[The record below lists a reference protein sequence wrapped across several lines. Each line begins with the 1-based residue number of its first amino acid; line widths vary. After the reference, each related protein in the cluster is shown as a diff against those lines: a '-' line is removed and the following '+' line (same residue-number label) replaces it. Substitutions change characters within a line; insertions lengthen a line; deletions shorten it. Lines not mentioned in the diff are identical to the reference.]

1 MQRSSYKQ
9 HRILLIAR
17 LVLIMVTT
25 LIGVI
30 VFLIIKNHA
39 QQQMISNLQVSLGNH
54 VSDANNEIRSSAGKT
69 AAFAGH
75 PFLINQIHILNAHP
89 DDTRALAALQR
100 ETHAL
105 LANGFS
111 RVALYGKNGRQ
122 LASVGSPIS
131 QPIQQIR
138 LKLGKRNELLF
149 KNGYYLRTTIAIRS
163 NGTEIGR
170 IATEH
175 PLPLLSRMF
184 SANAHLSKTAELT
197 MCAALPGGG
206 MRCFP
211 STRSDHALEFPPRP
225 AGSAPRPMGFA
236 LRGESGATLTH
247 DYREQNV
254 VAVFMPV
261 SDLGLGMVLK
271 VDRSEL
277 YAPIWRQ
284 FLYLLPLL
292 LLLLVLALFSLRWLL
307 NPLITELVRSEEET
321 RRANDRLRAS
331 EKRMRMVVDSVDEG
345 ILSISADGTVELFN
359 PGAERMFGYRSGE
372 VIGRN
377 VSLLMPEPHRG
388 QHDQYLRHYL
398 KTSDAR
404 LLCGP
409 REVVAQRQD
418 GTLFPMELRVSQL
431 DLKRQYRFIGIV
443 YDISERKTSEE
454 RIAHLAHHDV
464 LTGLPNR
471 RLTQDRI
478 EQAIVRAQRTLS
490 RFAVMFV
497 DLDKFKQVND
507 SLGHDA
513 GDQLLKEV
521 AQRLSDCLREEDT
534 VGRQGGDEFIIL
546 LSEVSADADAIS
558 AADKIGEALSAP
570 FQVQGSEMQIDASI
584 GITVY
589 PRDGADFET
598 LMKHSDM
605 AMYRAKKSGERRCQF
620 FTGIEDSAP
629 TTDPLAPR

>member
-17 LVLIMVTT
+17 LVLIMVTA
-25 LIGVI
+25 LIGVA
-30 VFLIIKNHA
+30 VFLIMKNHA
-39 QQQMISNLQVSLGNH
+39 QQQLISNLQVVLGNH

-69 AAFAGH
+69 AAFAAR
-75 PFLINQIHILNAHP
+75 PFLIDQINTLNAHP
-89 DDTRALAALQR
+89 DDARALEALQS

-111 RVALYGKNGRQ
+111 EVALYGKNGRQ
-122 LASVGSPIS
+122 LASVGSPVS
-131 QPIQQIR
+131 RSVQQIR
-138 LKLGKRNELLF
+138 LKLGERNELLF
-149 KNGYYLRTTIAIRS
+149 KDGYYLRTTIAIRS
-163 NGTEIGR
+163 AGTEIGQ
-170 IATEH
+170 IATDH
-175 PLPLLSRMF
+175 PLPLLSGMF
-184 SANAHLSKTAELT
+184 SANAHLSETAELA

-211 STRSDHALEFPPRP
+211 STRSGHALEFPPRP
-225 AGSAPRPMGFA
+225 SGSAPRPMSFA
-236 LRGESGATLTH
+236 LQGESGTILTH
-247 DYREQNV
+247 DYRQQNV

-277 YAPIWRQ
+277 YAPIWHQ

-359 PGAERMFGYRSGE
+359 PGAERMFGYRSEE

-388 QHDQYLRHYL
+388 QHDQYLQRYL
-398 KTSDAR
+398 KTGDAR
-404 LLCGP
+404 VLGGP

-431 DLKRQYRFIGIV
+431 DLEGQRRFIGIV
-443 YDISERKTSEE
+443 YDISERKASEE
-454 RIAHLAHHDV
+454 KIAHLAHHDV

-490 RFAVMFV
+490 QFAVMFV
-497 DLDKFKQVND
+497 DLDKFKHVND
-507 SLGHDA
+507 SHGHDA

-521 AQRLSDCLREEDT
+521 AQRLTDCLRAEDT
-534 VGRQGGDEFIIL
+534 IGRQGGDEFIIL
-546 LSEVSADADAIS
+546 LNELSADADAI
-558 AADKIGEALSAP
+558 AVADKIGEALSAP
-570 FQVQGSEMQIDASI
+570 FQVQGSGMRIDASI

-598 LMKHSDM
+598 LIKHSDT
-605 AMYRAKKSGERRCQF
+605 AMYRAKKSGERRYRF
-620 FTGIEDSAP
+620 FTGIEGCAP
-629 TTDPLAPR
+629 TTDPRDP